1 MAVKTSQTHSY
12 QDFVHALKSVV
23 GAKTP
28 TEFPRLVVITGSSNF
43 LHMKACHAVKVAWEA
58 LGVGEGQ
65 SIEASDLDQSK
76 FMSLWSQVSLFEPD
90 ALYIIRR
97 AGGIKGLGSWL
108 AGIKTP
114 EAIKSHIVIDC
125 ADKLLA
131 DVLKQITRLKA
142 VVIHGTEPT
151 AMVEFQKVA
160 HGLARRAGVDL
171 DDDALRLL
179 IESMG
184 MDLGKVENEIVN
196 LSLRFAGRKER
207 LTRADIAG
215 SIGSLREDDVFE
227 LFSLLRDKRQ
237 ATAHMM
243 AGNFLTRGESA
254 IAITG
259 IFARYARE
267 QIERGSLKRGLAG
280 LKACAEADRTLKSS
294 RIDEGIVLSGIIDRM
309 SEA

>member
-1 MAVKTSQTHSY
+1 LAAKTSQNHSY

-23 GAKTP
+23 GAKSP
-28 TEFPRLVVITGSSNF
+28 AEFPRLMVITGSSNF
-43 LHMKACHAVKVAWEA
+43 LHMKACHAVKAAWET
-58 LGVGEGQ
+58 LDVGEAQ

-108 AGIKTP
+108 AAIKTP

-125 ADKLLA
+125 ADKLPA
-131 DVLKQITRLKA
+131 DVLKQVTRLKA
-142 VVIHGTEPT
+142 VVIHGAEPT
-151 AMVEFQKVA
+151 GMVEFQKVA
-160 HGLARRAGVDL
+160 HSLARRAGVDL
-171 DDDALRLL
+171 DDDSIKLL

-196 LSLRFAGRKER
+196 LSLRFADKKER

-227 LFSLLRDKRQ
+227 LFDVVFWNS
-237 ATAHMM
+237 T
-243 AGNFLTRGESA
+243 F
-254 IAITG
+254 
-259 IFARYARE
+259 
-267 QIERGSLKRGLAG
+267 
-280 LKACAEADRTLKSS
+280 
-294 RIDEGIVLSGIIDRM
+294 
-309 SEA
+309 